1 MTADRRLPGQ
11 ATQSR
16 TIRSLIRV
24 QKSGMTK
31 GIRPVEK
38 ARRPKRLTRTSR
50 RAGRRLTS
58 ISHPGIAS
66 REFRRTVATDD
77 VFGGSKVGLR
87 AMFGTHL
94 ARPTR
99 SIEDESNRPIGH
111 PRASSMRP
119 SRSRSAHQPLG
130 EPAVRRPVVV
140 LAIVLG
146 PAAQRPPAHVPGSA
160 CEFR

>member
-1 MTADRRLPGQ
+1 MAADRRLPGQ

-24 QKSGMTK
+24 QESGMTK
-31 GIRPVEK
+31 GMRPVGK

-50 RAGRRLTS
+50 RAG
-58 ISHPGIAS
+58 
-66 REFRRTVATDD
+66 EFGRTVATDD
-77 VFGGSKVGLR
+77 VFGGSKVVLR
-87 AMFGTHL
+87 AMFGTHF

-111 PRASSMRP
+111 PRASSLRP

-130 EPAVRRPVVV
+130 EPAVRRPVLV
-140 LAIVLG
+140 LAIALG
-146 PAAQRPPAHVPGSA
+146 PAAQSPPAHVPGSA